1 MQQYGCKMCAIVRF
15 SPRNLHT
22 RVIWEKTLERL
33 VWAEGI
39 LLVVVLVLM
48 PLYAV
53 WVGRKQAG
61 GLRPTLKGLALPEGS
76 IRGMLALMSVG
87 SFVILLVLGPGAPE
101 MKEFFDKALAA
112 FGTLTGAII
121 GFYFGNRGSTA
132 AVAPQQP
139 PATVPS
145 LGPTQG
151 NGDITPA
158 DAGVSPV
165 STDNPP
171 NTTKTD

>member
-1 MQQYGCKMCAIVRF
+1 M
-15 SPRNLHT
+15 
-22 RVIWEKTLERL
+22 ERL

-39 LLVVVLVLM
+39 LLVVVLILM

-53 WVGRKQAG
+53 WVGGKQAG
-61 GLRPTLKGLALPEGS
+61 GLKPTLKGLALPEGS

-132 AVAPQQP
+132 AATPPQP
-139 PATVPS
+139 PAATSSP
-145 LGPTQG
+145 GPMQG
-151 NGDITPA
+151 HEDGTPA
-158 DAGVSPV
+158 DAGVSPA
-165 STDNPP
+165 STDNAP
-171 NTTKTD
+171 KTD